1 MPHLRRAGRRRIANR
16 KMVNHPAACCR
27 KCGTAVL
34 PLAQAEVTVQTTH
47 MMHLTANVPFAHDE
61 RVRVEL
67 HHKAGLHGSGKQ
79 KVRKLSK
86 VYCRVCDNNLGN
98 VQQMES
104 NGRFQRPLWYIKTR
118 NVGFRRC
125 QADDASVVRFL
136 PRAESFCKF
145 VTREGIANAIRALPI
160 QLPAEHCAHYK
171 PEGVFALEGALAV
184 APEDEID
191 AVLDKLANARI
202 TNPEP
207 PTPRQHRKAVQNVT
221 RAFVNSHPPR
231 RRRPPTG
238 DYWQWRHEETANRE
252 ADAFESLVRRGEALL
267 K

>member
-1 MPHLRRAGRRRIANR
+1 
-16 KMVNHPAACCR
+16 MVNHPAACCR

-34 PLAQAEVTVQTTH
+34 PLAQAEVTVQTETS
-47 MMHLTANVPFAHDE
+47 MHLTASVPSAYDE
-61 RVRVEL
+61 RVRIEL
-67 HHKAGLHGSGKQ
+67 HHKPGLQGSGKQ

-98 VQQMES
+98 VQQLWSE
-104 NGRFQRPLWYIKTR
+104 GRFERPLWFLKTR

-125 QADDASVVRFL
+125 QHDDASVVRIL
-136 PRAESFCKF
+136 PLSQNFCKF
-145 VTREGIANAIRALPI
+145 VTREGIANAIRELPI

-171 PEGVFALEGALAV
+171 PDGVFALEGALAV

-202 TNPEP
+202 SNPDP
-207 PTPRQHRKAVQNVT
+207 PTPRKHRKAVQDVT
-221 RAFVNSHPPR
+221 RAFVNAHPPR
-231 RRRPPTG
+231 RRRPATG
-238 DYWQWRHEETANRE
+238 DYWQWTHEQAANRQ
-252 ADAFESLVRRGEALL
+252 ADAFESMTRRGEALL

>member
-1 MPHLRRAGRRRIANR
+1 
-16 KMVNHPAACCR
+16 MVDHPAACCR

-47 MMHLTANVPFAHDE
+47 MMHLTANVPSAYDE
-61 RVRVEL
+61 RLRVER
-67 HHKAGLHGSGKQ
+67 HHDAGMHGFGKQ

-118 NVGFRRC
+118 GVGFRRC
-125 QADDASVVRFL
+125 QADDASVVRIL
-136 PRAESFCKF
+136 PLSENFCKF
-145 VTREGIANAIRALPI
+145 VTREGIANAIRELPI

-171 PEGVFALEGALAV
+171 PDGVFALEGALAV

-202 TNPEP
+202 SNPNP
-207 PTPRQHRKAVQNVT
+207 PTPREHRKAVQDVT
-221 RAFVNSHPPR
+221 RAFVNAHPPR
-231 RRRPPTG
+231 RRRPATG
-238 DYWQWRHEETANRE
+238 DYWQWTHEQTANRQ
-252 ADAFESLVRRGEALL
+252 ADTFESMTRRGEALL